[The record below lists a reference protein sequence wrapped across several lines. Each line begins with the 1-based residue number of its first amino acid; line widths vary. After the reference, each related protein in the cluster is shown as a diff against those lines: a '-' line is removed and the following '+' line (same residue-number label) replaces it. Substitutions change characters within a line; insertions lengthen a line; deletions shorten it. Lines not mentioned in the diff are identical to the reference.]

1 LHLLINELE
10 KLFWAFDH
18 KVGTGQEQGFL
29 YGIVHASAFDKTN
42 SEDLQCFFGS
52 SGSQHVIDHIAH
64 ISASRI
70 GNADLLGDPQE
81 RVGVGFGIF
90 YLPSG
95 STKYSVLFLMT
106 FVEGDHA
113 VKVGGKAKPLQGQ
126 FRFKPRTTT
135 GNS

>member
-1 LHLLINELE
+1 MG
-10 KLFWAFDH
+10 AFDH

-29 YGIVHASAFDKTN
+29 YGIAHASAFGKTN

-64 ISASRI
+64 ISALGI
-70 GNADLLGDPQE
+70 GNADFLGDPQE

-90 YLPSG
+90 HLPS
-95 STKYSVLFLMT
+95 SCTKYSSLFLIT
-106 FVEGDHA
+106 FVKGNHA

-126 FRFKPRTTT
+126 FRFKPRATAR
-135 GNS
+135 NS